1 VLVLLVLA
9 LVLVAAWAV
18 PARAGH
24 EMPFYPGYY
33 PQEIRLETLAPAAA
47 APLLRNSALHAY
59 VGADPFGGGRLPAN
73 VAAAES
79 LGGYLVARLNPSTPA
94 AASAEVRCATVRRAG
109 KSLGG
114 ARAGYLPHPYAVTPY
129 HADYLQ
135 QWDLARAARKAVE
148 TASAGPPLRLV
159 PRGPVPSLLLKPPK
173 DRGAE
178 PKDWDVAVEQV
189 DLDGLLAAHASG
201 AGATFAP
208 PWLKEGWFHAYLL
221 QAPAIADAAARQAV
235 EDLYRRL
242 VTLAYDGPAERADL
256 ERRLVQRLAA
266 GCERP
271 VLGYTV
277 RREVFNSE
285 FSQGIENVAWDSHRG
300 FSSEIFVRTAKLKD
314 FPWNGWMK
322 VGAGRPAAAWNPIAG
337 FTDGPGRLLWG
348 ALGDPGLLPA
358 PYAAGFIA
366 HRAVPA
372 EVAVAGPSGLDIPED
387 ALVPEAGTGALV
399 PVGKGKTAKARVTY
413 RLWASAAHDNTRIT
427 AADALYPYVFAARW
441 SVKRAPG
448 SPPEYDPA
456 IEAATAT
463 ARQALL
469 GVRVVKVD
477 SDVRRYSDVTFTY
490 VVPVVEVY
498 LSAASTDAQELAALA
513 PPWSAVPWHVTVL
526 MEEAVKRGVGAF
538 SAAEA
543 RRRGVR
549 WLDLARDPK
558 TREELE
564 AILQEL
570 ARRNHIPEPLKRLV
584 AADEAQTRW
593 AALRQFVQRR
603 GHFLVTNGPYQLEKW
618 TDTAVV
624 LQVFRD
630 LNNPLGVGSYDRF
643 AIPRRAWVARLTAR
657 GERLEIMPEIE
668 RLEKFQREYRLVREP
683 LWARGEEDKIDVPAA
698 HYVIL
703 AADGSVAAAGTSRE
717 VQAHRVIVDL
727 NGRLKPGAYTAL
739 VALALGENRV
749 DPEVAAAQF
758 RVDAGP

>member
-1 VLVLLVLA
+1 
-9 LVLVAAWAV
+9 
-18 PARAGH
+18 
-24 EMPFYPGYY
+24 MPFYPGYY
-33 PQEIRLETLAPAAA
+33 PQEIRIETLTPAGA
-47 APLLRNSALHAY
+47 APLLRNSTLHAY
-59 VGADPFGGGRLPAN
+59 VGGDPFGGARLPAN

-79 LGGYLVARLNPSTPA
+79 LGGYVVAQLGG
-94 AASAEVRCATVRRAG
+94 AASAETRCATARRVG
-109 KSLGG
+109 KSLGA
-114 ARAGYLPHPYAVTPY
+114 ARAGYRPHPYAVTPY
-129 HADYLQ
+129 HADYLL
-135 QWDLARAARKAVE
+135 QWDLARTAHRAVE
-148 TASAGPPLRLV
+148 AASAGAPLRLV

-173 DRGAE
+173 DRAGE
-178 PKDWDVAVEQV
+178 PKDWQEVGVEQV
-189 DLDGLLAAHASG
+189 DLDGLLAGQAAG
-201 AGATFAP
+201 AGAAFAP

-221 QAPAIADAAARQAV
+221 QAPAITDAAARRAV

-242 VTLAYDGPAERADL
+242 VTFAYVGPAERADL

-322 VGAGRPAAAWNPIAG
+322 IGAPRPSAAWNPIAG
-337 FTDGPGRLLWG
+337 FTDGPGRLLWA
-348 ALGDPGLLPA
+348 ALGDPALLPA
-358 PYAAGFIA
+358 PYGAGVVA

-372 EVAVAGPSGLDIPED
+372 DVVVAGASGLEVPED
-387 ALVPEAGTGALV
+387 ALVPEAGTGVLV

-413 RLWASAAHDNTRIT
+413 RLWASAAHDNTRVT
-427 AADALYPYVFAARW
+427 AADALYPYAFAARW
-441 SVKRAPG
+441 SVRRGDRA
-448 SPPEYDPA
+448 PEYDPT
-456 IEAATAT
+456 IEAITAP

-490 VVPVVEVY
+490 VVPVLEVY
-498 LSAASTDAQELAALA
+498 LASSSTDPQELAALA
-513 PPWSAVPWHVTVL
+513 PPWSAVPWHVIVL

-558 TREELE
+558 TREELG
-564 AILQEL
+564 AILQDL

-584 AADEAQTRW
+584 AADDAQTRW

-643 AIPRRAWVARLTAR
+643 AIPRRAWVARLITR
-657 GERLEIMPEIE
+657 GERLEIVPEIE
-668 RLEKFQREYRLVREP
+668 RLEKFQREHRLVREP
-683 LWARGEEDKIDVPAA
+683 LWARGEED
-698 HYVIL
+698 
-703 AADGSVAAAGTSRE
+703 
-717 VQAHRVIVDL
+717 
-727 NGRLKPGAYTAL
+727 
-739 VALALGENRV
+739 
-749 DPEVAAAQF
+749 
-758 RVDAGP
+758 